1 MMIVGA
7 ESVTRKLKP
16 VSTNISTALSTSTQ
30 DLIKSAIAAAKTSS
44 SIIAKIVQVIKI
56 CIAAIL

>member
-1 MMIVGA
+1 MNVKA

-16 VSTNISTALSTSTQ
+16 VSANLATALSTQ
-30 DLIKSAIAAAKTSS
+30 DLIKSAIAAAKHLHLFV
-44 SIIAKIVQVIKI
+44 AKVVKLIKF